1 MIDVEQI
8 ELEIWIEAHN
18 IRKIIENMS
27 ESIHEILGPN
37 KDSYKN
43 IVEAI
48 IETLEE
54 TGLPVDITLSQ
65 INSSKY
71 LSISSEKEEW

>member
-1 MIDVEQI
+1 
-8 ELEIWIEAHN
+8 
-18 IRKIIENMS
+18 MS

-71 LSISSEKEEW
+71 LSISSEKEE